1 MWNCCVTNF
10 LYLKYKT
17 LLEIVLLKKKITG
30 IWKKSQG
37 FQFRVPHTG
46 ERVFVQQQ
54 SPDLLSLNS
63 GINGTPCCFLLSI
76 VLYISINKVC
86 VCFVTQ
92 PCPTLCYPMDCSS
105 LGSSA
110 YGILQA
116 RMLEWWSNPSL
127 LHRRQILYHLSNQ
140 GSPKKAWLSLN

>member
-17 LLEIVLLKKKITG
+17 LLEIVVLKKKNH
-30 IWKKSQG
+30 WNLKKSQG

-76 VLYISINKVC
+76 ILYISINKVC
-86 VCFVTQ
+86 VCFVT
-92 PCPTLCYPMDCSS
+92 CPTLCYPMDCSS

-110 YGILQA
+110 HGILQA
-116 RMLEWWSNPSL
+116 RILEWRSYPSL
-127 LHRRQILYHLSNQ
+127 LHCRQILYHLSNQ
-140 GSPKKAWLSLN
+140 GSPRKAWLSLN